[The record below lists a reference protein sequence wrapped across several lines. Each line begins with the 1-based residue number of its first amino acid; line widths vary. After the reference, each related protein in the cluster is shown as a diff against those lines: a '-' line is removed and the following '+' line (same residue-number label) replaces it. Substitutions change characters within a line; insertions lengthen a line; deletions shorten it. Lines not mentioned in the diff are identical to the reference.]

1 MQAAPIQGQCDTRF
15 ATVRDAFAANFSKGL
30 EQGAALAVYHH
41 GKLVIDLWGGFRDA
55 AGREPWQSGTMACMM
70 SVAKG
75 MTTLCMGI
83 LHERGQLDLDARVVK
98 YWPEFGQAGKDAV
111 TVRQALGHLA
121 GIPVLDTAQEGD
133 FYDWQKMIHA
143 IERQAPLWPPGTNQ
157 VYHSSTLG
165 HIAGEILRRI
175 TGKSLGRFLRDEVS
189 EKIGADYFIGLTPAE
204 QARCAAMIPSP
215 RNVVTAAKLG
225 DQTTIAGRMWR
236 PLPKDE
242 DFNSTAWR
250 ASEIP
255 SVNGHGTAKGV
266 ARIYGAVSNGGSIDG
281 VRVIDAD
288 GLAPFLV
295 VPEKS
300 GKSEGSGLTL
310 RMGLGFMLNSPPHR
324 YMGSSMR
331 AFGHSGAG
339 GAQSFADPDNAIGFC
354 YAPNRM
360 HDGSDMDPRA
370 HSLIEATY
378 ACL

>member
-1 MQAAPIQGQCDTRF
+1 MAVEIHGSSEPRF
-15 ATVRDAFAANFSKGL
+15 AAVREAFARNFANGQ
-30 EQGAALAVYHH
+30 EQGAALAVYHR
-41 GKLVIDLWGGFRDA
+41 GRLVIDLWGGWRDA
-55 AGREPWQSGTMACMM
+55 AGRQPWQSDTMACMM

-75 MTTLCMGI
+75 VTTLCMGI
-83 LHERGQLDLDARVVK
+83 LHERGLLDLDARVTQ
-98 YWPEFGQAGKDAV
+98 YWPEFGQAGKEAV

-121 GIPVLDTAQEGD
+121 GIPVLDNAQEGD
-133 FYDWQKMIHA
+133 FYDWQKMIRA

-189 EKIGADYFIGLTPAE
+189 AKIGADYFIGLTPAE
-204 QARCAAMIPSP
+204 QARCAEMIPSP

-236 PLPKDE
+236 PLPRDE

-266 ARIYGAVSNGGSIDG
+266 ARIYGAVSHGGSIDG
-281 VRVIDAD
+281 QRVIDAAA
-288 GLAPFLV
+288 LAPFLE
-295 VPEKS
+295 VPGKA

-324 YMGSSMR
+324 NMGRSLR

-339 GAQSFADPDNAIGFC
+339 GAQSFADPDNAVGFC
-354 YAPNRM
+354 YSPNRM
-360 HDGSDMDPRA
+360 HDGTDMDPRA
-370 HSLIEATY
+370 NALIEATY
-378 ACL
+378 AAL